1 MKIILATH
9 NAGKVP
15 ELEAI
20 LKQALG
26 ADFDRVSIVTSG
38 QEDLPDP
45 KETGTTFQQNALIK
59 ARSAAQGT
67 GFPAIADDSG
77 LIVDILG
84 AAPGIL
90 SARWSGQHG
99 NDQAN
104 IDLLLAQLAD
114 IPDAQRRA
122 RFECCAAL
130 VVPASFMQKIGAPAQ
145 AVEVC
150 EMGKMRGHLLRE
162 CRGSNGFGYDPIFV
176 PDDQPGTP
184 VGTAPRTSAEL
195 TGEQKDSISHRGKAM
210 RALAHDVKR
219 ILFASCLH
227 RSDYKTR

>member
-1 MKIILATH
+1 MKIVLATH

-15 ELEAI
+15 ELEAV

-38 QEDLPDP
+38 QKGLPDP

-59 ARSAAQGT
+59 ARSAAQET
-67 GFPAIADDSG
+67 GLPAIADDSG

-114 IPDAQRRA
+114 IPDSQRQA

-130 VVPASFMQKIGAPAQ
+130 VVPAFVMRKIGAPAH
-145 AVEVC
+145 AVEAC
-150 EMGKMRGHLLRE
+150 EMGEMRGHLLRE
-162 CRGSNGFGYDPIFV
+162 RRGSNGFGYDPIFV

-184 VGTAPRTSAEL
+184 AGSTPRTSAEL
-195 TGEQKDSISHRGKAM
+195 TEEQKDSISHRGKAM
-210 RALAHDVKR
+210 RALAQDVKR
-219 ILFASCLH
+219 ILFAQS
-227 RSDYKTR
+227 

>member
-1 MKIILATH
+1 MKIVLATH
-9 NAGKVP
+9 NAGKIP
-15 ELEAI
+15 ELEAV

-38 QEDLPDP
+38 QEGLPDP

-59 ARSAAQGT
+59 ARSAAQET
-67 GFPAIADDSG
+67 GLPAIADDSG

-114 IPDAQRRA
+114 IPDSQRRA
-122 RFECCAAL
+122 RFECCAAF
-130 VVPASFMQKIGAPAQ
+130 VVPASFMQQIGAPAH
-145 AVEVC
+145 AVEAC
-150 EMGKMRGHLLRE
+150 EMGEMRGHLLRE
-162 CRGSNGFGYDPIFV
+162 RRGNNGFGYDPIFV

-184 VGTAPRTSAEL
+184 AGATPRTSAEL
-195 TGEQKDSISHRGKAM
+195 TEEQKDSISHRGKAM
-210 RALAHDVKR
+210 RALAQDVKR
-219 ILFASCLH
+219 ILFAQS
-227 RSDYKTR
+227 

>member
-1 MKIILATH
+1 MHIVLATH

-15 ELEAI
+15 ELEAV
-20 LKQALG
+20 LREALG
-26 ADFDRVSIVTSG
+26 DDGAELTVTTAA
-38 QEDLPDP
+38 QEGLPDP
-45 KETGTTFQQNALIK
+45 RETGVTFQQNALIK

-67 GFPAIADDSG
+67 GLPAIADDSG

-90 SARWSGQHG
+90 SARWSGKHG
-99 NDQAN
+99 DDQAN

-114 IPDAQRRA
+114 IPDNQRGA

-130 VVPASFMQKIGAPAQ
+130 VVPASFMHQLGKPAK

-150 EMGKMRGHLLRE
+150 EKGEMRGHLLRAR
-162 CRGSNGFGYDPIFV
+162 RGTNGFGYDPIFV

-184 VGTAPRTSAEL
+184 VGAPPRTSAEL
-195 TGEQKDSISHRGKAM
+195 AAEQKDSISHRGKAM
-210 RALAHDVKR
+210 RALALDVKR
-219 ILFASCLH
+219 ILC
-227 RSDYKTR
+227 DK